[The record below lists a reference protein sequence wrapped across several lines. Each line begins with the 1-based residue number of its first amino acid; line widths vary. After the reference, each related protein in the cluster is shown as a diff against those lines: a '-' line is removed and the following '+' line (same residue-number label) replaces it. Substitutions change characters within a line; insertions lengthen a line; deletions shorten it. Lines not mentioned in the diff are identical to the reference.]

1 MDPRLL
7 DYYNRELAY
16 IRELGAEFAQQHPK
30 IAGRLGMNGIEVAD
44 PYVERLFEGFAF
56 LAGRIHLKMDA
67 EFPRFSQRLLE
78 MVYPHYL
85 RPTPAMGIARFTPNF
100 SNDDVS
106 DLFRIPKHTILRAP
120 LAPRQATA
128 CQFRTA
134 HEVILLPLALT
145 EAKVEGAATPLPKTN
160 IPAQKTVRSHLRLS
174 FDMENDR
181 RVQQSPKTDRISLY
195 ISGPADR
202 ASHLLELIGG
212 RLLGAVLSWRDKD
225 TDEYRWLPPTAI
237 TCDGYSEDEALLP
250 YGNRSFSGYRL
261 LHEYF
266 ACPDRFRFFSINGV
280 GDILANATINKF
292 TVTLLFDQAASQLE
306 KLVTKDNFDLHCTP
320 IINLFPMRGDRIDI
334 SMAQSEHHLLA
345 SRTRPLDYEI
355 HTVSRIYGYT
365 DSNAEQQMFRP
376 LLETLG
382 RHATDRA
389 EGFFTVRREPRLPS
403 ETAKRSGSRSG
414 YIGSEV
420 FVQLVDQHDAPYSH
434 SLARIAPEL
443 LCTNRDLPLLV
454 SSGSINDLELTLS
467 APVSDIT
474 ILGGLTSP
482 VPAMA
487 EHYITW
493 RLISHLHLNYH
504 TLTDLNAT
512 DGAQAMCDLLRL
524 YSPLGKPGIEGQ
536 AESVRFMSVEPMVCR
551 MPQRGPIVFG
561 RGVSVKATVDATA
574 FAGYSPWLFG
584 AVLEQFITRHVSI
597 NSSTQFKLATL
608 QQGPFADYP
617 VRQGARPI
625 A

>member
-16 IRELGAEFAQQHPK
+16 MRELGAEFAQQHPK
-30 IAGRLGMNGIEVAD
+30 IAGRLGMSGIDVAD

-56 LAGRIHLKMDA
+56 LAARIHLKMDA

-78 MVYPHYL
+78 MVYPHYV
-85 RPTPAMGIARFTPNF
+85 RPTPAMGIVRLMPNF
-100 SNDDVS
+100 THDDVT
-106 DLFRIPKHTILRAP
+106 DAFRIPKHTILRAP
-120 LAPRQATA
+120 VAPGQTTA

-134 HEVILLPLALT
+134 HDITLLPLVLT
-145 EAKVEGAATPLPKTN
+145 DARIEGAAAPLPKTS
-160 IPAQKTVRSHLRLS
+160 IPARKTVRSHLRLN
-174 FDMENDR
+174 FATRNDHGM
-181 RVQQSPKTDRISLY
+181 QSKDANRISLY
-195 ISGPADR
+195 VNGPADR

-212 RLLGAVLSWRDKD
+212 RLLGAVLSWRDKNSD
-225 TDEYRWLPPTAI
+225 QHRWLPPTAI

-266 ACPDRFRFFSINGV
+266 ACPDRFRFFSINGIHDV
-280 GDILANATINKF
+280 LSMASINEF
-292 TVTLLFDQAASQLE
+292 TVTLLFEQAATRLE
-306 KLVTKDNFDLHCTP
+306 KLITKDDFELHCTP
-320 IINLFPMRGDRIDI
+320 IINLFPMRGDRVDV
-334 SMAQSEHHLLA
+334 SMAQFEHHLLA
-345 SRTRPLDYEI
+345 RRTQPLDYEI

-365 DSNAEQQMFRP
+365 DSNAEQQTFRP

-382 RHATDRA
+382 RHATDRS
-389 EGFFTVRREPRLPS
+389 EGFFTVRREPRLFS
-403 ETAKRSGSRSG
+403 QTAKRSGLRSG

-420 FVQLVDQHDAPYSH
+420 FVQLVDQNDAPYSH
-434 SLARIAPEL
+434 ELARIAPDL

-454 SSGSINDLELTLS
+454 SSGGTRDLDLTVS
-467 APVSDIT
+467 APISDIT
-474 ILGGLTSP
+474 ILGGLTPP

-487 EHYITW
+487 ERDITW
-493 RLISHLHLNYH
+493 RLISHLHLDYN
-504 TLTDLNAT
+504 TLTDLNPT
-512 DGAQAMCDLLRL
+512 DGAQAVRDLLAL
-524 YSPLGKPGIEGQ
+524 YSPLGRRGIEGQ
-536 AESVRFMSVEPMVCR
+536 ADSVRFMSVEPMVCR

-561 RGVSVKATVDATA
+561 RGVAVNATVDTTA

-597 NSSTQFKLATL
+597 NSSTRFKLSTL
-608 QQGPFADYP
+608 QHGPFADYP
-617 VRQGARPI
+617 IRQGARPI